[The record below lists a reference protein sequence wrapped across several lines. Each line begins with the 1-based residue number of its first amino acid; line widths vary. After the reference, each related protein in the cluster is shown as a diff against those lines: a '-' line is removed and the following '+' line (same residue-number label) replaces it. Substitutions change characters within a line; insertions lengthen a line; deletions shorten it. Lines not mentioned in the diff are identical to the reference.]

1 MKIGFFPSV
10 QRFDGECHY
19 NAEATTTKSE
29 KPYQEKKSKI
39 EKFKQ
44 GISKPSSV
52 FRSNFVEDHPNRGQN
67 DGRVALTDYFSGDA
81 QDEKCRCMMEK
92 TLKRDNN
99 GHLLYSCIP
108 CGKEAINTTLKRH
121 IESNLLEGISI
132 PCNYCEK
139 TFRSRHARCQS
150 TAQ

>member
-1 MKIGFFPSV
+1 M
-10 QRFDGECHY
+10 
-19 NAEATTTKSE
+19 
-29 KPYQEKKSKI
+29 
-39 EKFKQ
+39 
-44 GISKPSSV
+44 

-92 TLKRDNN
+92 TLKRNNN

-132 PCNYCEK
+132 
-139 TFRSRHARCQS
+139 QS
-150 TAQ
+150 FDQGPPRIILNEFFADLNF